1 MRSFRKG
8 DLIAK
13 ISPSVSGPLQT
24 GIVTENRGGYFTVR
38 WTSYNK
44 TFFMEKKGD
53 IFSQLNNLHLLGW
66 ESFECN
72 VHAPFLVL
80 LNSNYMHGYIR

>member
-1 MRSFRKG
+1 VKSFRKG

-13 ISPSVSGPLQT
+13 INPSVTGPLQT
-24 GIVTENRGGYFTVR
+24 GIVTENRDGYFTVK

-53 IFSQLNNLHLLGW
+53 IFNQLNKLHLLGW
-66 ESFECN
+66 ERFEYN
-72 VHAPFLVL
+72 NPTPFLVL
-80 LNSNYMHGYIR
+80 LNSNYIHGYLR

>member
-1 MRSFRKG
+1 MQNFKTG

-13 ISPSVSGPLQT
+13 INYSVTNPLQT
-24 GIVTENRGGYFTVR
+24 GVVIENRDDYFTVK

-53 IFSQLNNLHLLGW
+53 IFSQLNNFHLLGR
-66 ESFECN
+66 ECFKYDDPR
-72 VHAPFLVL
+72 PFLVL
-80 LNSNYMHGYIR
+80 LNSNYKHEYL

>member
-1 MRSFRKG
+1 MQNFKTG

-13 ISPSVSGPLQT
+13 INHSVAGPLQT
-24 GIVTENRGGYFTVR
+24 GVVIENKDGYFTVK

-53 IFSQLNNLHLLGW
+53 IFSQLNNFHLLGQ
-66 ESFECN
+66 ECFKCN
-72 VHAPFLVL
+72 NPSPFLVL
-80 LNSNYMHGYIR
+80 LNSNYMYEHI